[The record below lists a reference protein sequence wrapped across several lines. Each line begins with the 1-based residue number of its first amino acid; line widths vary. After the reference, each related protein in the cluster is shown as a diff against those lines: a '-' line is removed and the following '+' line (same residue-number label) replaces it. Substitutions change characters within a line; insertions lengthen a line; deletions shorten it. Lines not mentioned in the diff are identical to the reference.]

1 LRSNKDSGIDSTDP
15 DSIKL
20 KNMYQAAL
28 MLSLSF
34 YWKERISLCRAMI
47 RDIGKN
53 SRQNLSLS
61 SSQLS
66 CTLPTVYVYHCSAFP
81 IREKGN
87 NFHLRVSCVMPAM
100 ANNEHR
106 CSKSDKWWYGF
117 SLSNPEKEGFRTR
130 VIRSGKSSQP
140 DVRII
145 RVDDGGSGNTSLGA
159 ERL

>member
-1 LRSNKDSGIDSTDP
+1 
-15 DSIKL
+15 
-20 KNMYQAAL
+20 MH
-28 MLSLSF
+28 SLSF
-34 YWKERISLCRAMI
+34 CWKERISLRRAMI

-66 CTLPTVYVYHCSAFP
+66 CTLPTVYMYYCSPFP

-100 ANNEHR
+100 ANNEHSR
-106 CSKSDKWWYGF
+106 SKSDKWWYGL
-117 SLSNPEKEGFRTR
+117 SLSIPEKEGFRTR

-145 RVDDGGSGNTSLGA
+145 RVENDGSGNSSLGV